1 MNEANVSKTA
11 HVPLKRDAYVFGMSS
26 FVRNEKH
33 LLLSKQELLLNMQS
47 EMPGEQ
53 VLETLEN

>member
-33 LLLSKQELLLNMQS
+33 LLLSMP

-53 VLETLEN
+53 VLETLKN